1 MVDDFHDVM
10 ALAIQGSGTG
20 IWDRDVVT
28 GTIRYSAGWVE
39 LLGYD
44 HDELSTR
51 IEDSYDR
58 VHPDDRAYVQATMQ
72 DHFDGRS
79 SVYEVEHRLRCRD
92 GSYKWVLSRGM
103 VISRDAEGRA
113 LRMVGTTA
121 DITSTRL
128 MAERLH
134 QSTSLVANL
143 TNQIPGLIFESRRS
157 PEGTARMTY
166 VSSGIGEIF
175 GLTAEDVAVSTACIH
190 DRIHPDDL
198 PMYMASLDASQRDL
212 VSWQCIFRVDLP
224 TRGLCWRQI
233 DARPARLPDGE
244 TLWHGLV
251 TDVTER
257 MEMEQQL
264 HDLARLDHLSGLPNR
279 RAFLERMEKTW
290 SALVQLRL
298 DRVAVLMIDVDHFK
312 SINDRYGHAAGDE
325 VIRHVAA
332 LMSLVLRSG
341 DITGRMG
348 GEEFAICLPGVG
360 LEEAGRIADRLRTE
374 IAETQAW
381 FEDIAISLTVS
392 IGIAAMLPTDRNGEQ
407 VLARADKALY
417 TAKQEGRNRVAFAES
432 VS

>member
-10 ALAIQGSGTG
+10 ALAIEGSGTG

-28 GTIRYSAGWVE
+28 GTIRYSTAWLE
-39 LLGYD
+39 ILGYD
-44 HDELSTR
+44 RGEISQQ

-58 VHPDDRAYVQATMQ
+58 IHPDDRAYVQATMQ
-72 DHFDGRS
+72 DHFDGRT
-79 SVYEVEHRLRCRD
+79 SVYEVEHRLRCKD
-92 GSYKWVLSRGM
+92 GSYKWVMSRGM
-103 VISRDAEGRA
+103 VISRDPQGRA

-121 DITSTRL
+121 DITSIRL
-128 MAERLH
+128 MAERLR
-134 QSTSLVANL
+134 QSTNLVANL
-143 TNQIPGLIFESRRS
+143 TNQIPGMIFESRRATTG
-157 PEGTARMTY
+157 EARMTY

-175 GLTAEDVAVSTACIH
+175 GLTAADVATSTASIH
-190 DRIHPDDL
+190 ARIYPDDRA
-198 PMYMASLDASQRDL
+198 MYHASLDASQRDL
-212 VSWQCIFRVDLP
+212 VPWQCIFRVDLP

-233 DARPARLPDGE
+233 DARPARLPNGD

-290 SALVQLRL
+290 SGLVQARL
-298 DRVAVLMIDVDHFK
+298 DRVAVMMIDVDHFK

-332 LMSLVLRSG
+332 MMSSVLRSN

-348 GEEFAICLPGVG
+348 GEEFAVCLPNVG
-360 LEEAGRIADRLRTE
+360 MAEAGRIADRLRVE

-381 FEDIAISLTVS
+381 FEEIAISLTVS

-407 VLARADKALY
+407 VLAQADKALY
-417 TAKQEGRNRVAFAES
+417 MAKQAGRNRLAFAQDS
-432 VS
+432 D

>member
-10 ALAIQGSGTG
+10 ALAIEGSGTG
-20 IWDRDVVT
+20 IWDRDVIS

-39 LLGYD
+39 ILGYA
-44 HDELSTR
+44 HDEIPAR
-51 IEDSYDR
+51 IEDSYGR
-58 VHPDDRAYVQATMQ
+58 VHPDDLAYVQATMQ
-72 DHFDGRS
+72 DHFDGRT
-79 SVYEVEHRLRCRD
+79 SVYEVEHRLRCKD

-103 VISRDAEGRA
+103 VISRDEQGRP

-121 DITSTRL
+121 DITSTHL
-128 MAERLH
+128 MAERLR
-134 QSTSLVANL
+134 QTTNLVANL
-143 TNQIPGLIFESRRS
+143 TNKIPGLIFESRRA
-157 PEGTARMTY
+157 PDGVARMTY

-175 GLTAEDVAVSTACIH
+175 GLTAEDVAISTAAIH
-190 DRIHPDDL
+190 DRIHPDDRA
-198 PMYMASLDASQRDL
+198 MYHASLDASQRDL

-224 TRGLCWRQI
+224 VRGLCWRQI
-233 DARPARLPDGE
+233 DARPARLPDGD

-264 HDLARLDHLSGLPNR
+264 HDLARLDHLSGLANR

-290 SALVQLRL
+290 SALVQERHE
-298 DRVAVLMIDVDHFK
+298 RVAVMMIDVDHFK

-332 LMSLVLRSG
+332 IMCSVLRSN
-341 DITGRMG
+341 DMTGRMG
-348 GEEFAICLPGVG
+348 GEEFAVCLPNLGM
-360 LEEAGRIADRLRTE
+360 EEAGRIGDRLRAE

-392 IGIAAMLPTDRNGEQ
+392 IGIAPMLPTDRNGEQ

-417 TAKQEGRNRVAFAES
+417 AAKQAGRNRLAFAENPD
-432 VS
+432 

>member
-1 MVDDFHDVM
+1 MV
-10 ALAIQGSGTG
+10 LAIEGSGTG
-20 IWDRDVVT
+20 IWDRDIVT
-28 GTIRYSAGWVE
+28 GKIRYSSRWHE
-39 LLGYD
+39 ILGYAPG
-44 HDELSTR
+44 ELS
-51 IEDSYDR
+51 EHVEGSYDR
-58 VHPDDRAYVQATMQ
+58 VHPDDLAHVQAAMQ

-79 SVYEVEHRLRCRD
+79 QVYEVEHRLRGKD
-92 GSYKWVLSRGM
+92 GNYKWVLSRGR
-103 VISRDAEGRA
+103 VIGRDADGKP

-121 DITSTRL
+121 DITAIRV
-128 MAERLH
+128 MAERLR
-134 QSTSLVANL
+134 QSINLVANL
-143 TNQIPGLIFESRRS
+143 TNKIPGLIFESRRKAD
-157 PEGTARMTY
+157 GTARMTY

-175 GLTAEDVAVSTACIH
+175 GLTAEDVAVSTAPIH
-190 DRIHPDDL
+190 ERIYPDDRA
-198 PMYMASLDASQRDL
+198 MYQASLDAAQRDL
-212 VSWQCIFRVDLP
+212 TSWQCIFRVDLGA
-224 TRGLCWRQI
+224 RGLCWRQI
-233 DARPARLPDGE
+233 DARPTRLPDGD

-290 SALVQLRL
+290 SGLVQQRI
-298 DRVAVLMIDVDHFK
+298 DQVAVMMIDVDHFK

-332 LMSLVLRSG
+332 VMSSVLRSN

-348 GEEFAICLPGVG
+348 GEEFAVCLPNIGR
-360 LEEAGRIADRLRTE
+360 EEAGRIGDRLRTE
-374 IAETQAW
+374 IAGTEAW

-417 TAKQEGRNRVAFAES
+417 TAKQTGRNRLAFAEDDD
-432 VS
+432 